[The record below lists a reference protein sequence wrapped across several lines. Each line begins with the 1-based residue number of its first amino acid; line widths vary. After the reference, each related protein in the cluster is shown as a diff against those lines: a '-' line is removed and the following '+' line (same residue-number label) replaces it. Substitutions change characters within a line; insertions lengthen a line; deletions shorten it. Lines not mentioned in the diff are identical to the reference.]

1 MNRNPLTAGRPVPKL
16 RARMIPPEIEAL
28 LVLQDRD
35 QKIRALRLE
44 QKNLP
49 RDLKAVDDKLAAA
62 KTRLEGVHQRARTN
76 EVERR
81 RLEGEVGV
89 KQTAIGRFKTQQ
101 QATRKNEEFQ
111 ALTKEIAHAEEQIRV
126 LEDREL
132 ELMEAA
138 ETLLREV
145 KAEEAEFVK
154 TEAQLAKQAADLRAR
169 GAGLGERLAALEGER
184 GGLTGKVGA
193 GTLNLYDRLFVKKG
207 DAAVVAL
214 EHEVCSGCH
223 MKAPAQIVAHVRAGQ
238 ALAQCPNCGRILYRD
253 V

>member
-1 MNRNPLTAGRPVPKL
+1 MS
-16 RARMIPPEIEAL
+16 PEIEAL

-49 RDLKAVDDKLAAA
+49 RDLKAVDDKLTAARA
-62 KTRLEGVHQRARTN
+62 KLESVRQRAREN

-81 RLEGEVGV
+81 RLEGEVGT
-89 KQTAIGRFKTQQ
+89 KQTAIARFRTQQ
-101 QATRKNEEFQ
+101 QATRKNEEYQ
-111 ALTKEIAHAEEQIRV
+111 ALTKEISHTEDGIRA

-132 ELMEAA
+132 DLMEAA

-145 KAEEAEFVK
+145 KAEEAEFAK
-154 TEAQLAKQAADLRAR
+154 AEATLARQGDDLRAR
-169 GAGLGERLAALEGER
+169 GTGLGERLAALEGER
-184 GGLTGKVGA
+184 AGLAGKVGA
-193 GTLNLYDRLFVKKG
+193 GTLSLYDRLFVKKG
-207 DAAVVAL
+207 DAAVVSLA
-214 EHEVCSGCH
+214 HEVCSGCH

-238 ALAQCPNCGRILYRD
+238 TLSQCPNCGRILYRE

>member
-1 MNRNPLTAGRPVPKL
+1 MS
-16 RARMIPPEIEAL
+16 PEIEAL

-49 RDLKAVDDKLAAA
+49 RDLKVVDDKLAAA
-62 KTRLEGVHQRARTN
+62 KAKLESARQRSREN

-81 RLEGEVGV
+81 RLEGEVGT
-89 KQTAIGRFKTQQ
+89 KQTTIARFRTQQ
-101 QATRKNEEFQ
+101 QATRKNEEYQ
-111 ALTKEIAHAEEQIRV
+111 ALIKEIGHTQEGIRA

-138 ETLLREV
+138 ETLSREV
-145 KAEEAEFVK
+145 KTEEAEFAK
-154 TEAQLAKQAADLRAR
+154 TEALLVKQAQDLRAR
-169 GAGLGERLAALEGER
+169 GGGLAERLVALENDRAGIAA
-184 GGLTGKVGA
+184 KVSA
-193 GTLNLYDRLFVKKG
+193 GTLSLYDRLFAKKG
-207 DAAVVAL
+207 DAAVVSL

-238 ALAQCPNCGRILYRD
+238 TLSQCPNCGRILYRD
-253 V
+253 L

>member
-1 MNRNPLTAGRPVPKL
+1 MS
-16 RARMIPPEIEAL
+16 PEIEAL

-62 KTRLEGVHQRARTN
+62 KARLETVHRRAREN

-81 RLEGEVGV
+81 RLEGEVGM
-89 KQTAIGRFKTQQ
+89 KRTAIGRFKTQQ
-101 QATRKNEEFQ
+101 QATRKNEEYQ
-111 ALTKEIAHAEEQIRV
+111 ALTKEIAHAEENIHA

-132 ELMEAA
+132 DLMEAA

-145 KAEEAEFVK
+145 KAEETEFAR
-154 TEAQLAKQAADLRAR
+154 TEALLAKQAADLRAR
-169 GAGLGERLAALEGER
+169 GAGLGERLATLEGER
-184 GGLTGKVGA
+184 GGLTEKITA
-193 GTLNLYDRLFVKKG
+193 GTLSLYDRLFVKKG

-214 EHEVCSGCH
+214 AHEVCAGCH

-238 ALAQCPNCGRILYRD
+238 TISQCPNCGRILYRD
-253 V
+253 L

>member
-1 MNRNPLTAGRPVPKL
+1 MS
-16 RARMIPPEIEAL
+16 PEIETL

-35 QKIRALRLE
+35 QKIRTLRLE

-49 RDLKAVDDKLAAA
+49 RDLQGIADKLAAA
-62 KTRLEGVHQRARTN
+62 KARLEAAHQRARQN

-81 RLEGEVGV
+81 RLEGEVGTR
-89 KQTAIGRFKTQQ
+89 QTAIGRFKTQQ
-101 QATRKNEEFQ
+101 QATRKNEEFT
-111 ALTKEIAHAEEQIRV
+111 ALIKEIAHAEEGIRD

-145 KAEEAEFVK
+145 KAEEAEFVR
-154 TEAQLAKQAADLRAR
+154 TEALLVKQSADLRAR
-169 GAGLGERLAALEGER
+169 GEGLGERLAALEGDR
-184 GGLTGKVGA
+184 GGMAGKVSA
-193 GTLNLYDRLFVKKG
+193 GTLSLYDRLFLKKG

-238 ALAQCPNCGRILYRD
+238 TLSQCPNCGRILYRI